1 MNNICNR
8 GHRYYKEFSNLP
20 FSQGQ
25 EGRHRCAACAY
36 EKGMK
41 DAISGIPEPKDD
53 SVLIDVPYSQAGV
66 VRHRD
71 AFCAYMAGYKY
82 GLTMNQ
88 HPVI

>member
-1 MNNICNR
+1 MNNYCKRN
-8 GHRYYKEFSNLP
+8 HRYYKEFSILP

-25 EGRHRCAACAY
+25 EGRHRCAGCAY

-53 SVLIDVPYSQAGV
+53 SVLIDVEYSQAGV
-66 VRHRD
+66 VRHKD
-71 AFCAYMAGYKY
+71 AFCAYMAGYKN
-82 GLTMNQ
+82 GLKMKL